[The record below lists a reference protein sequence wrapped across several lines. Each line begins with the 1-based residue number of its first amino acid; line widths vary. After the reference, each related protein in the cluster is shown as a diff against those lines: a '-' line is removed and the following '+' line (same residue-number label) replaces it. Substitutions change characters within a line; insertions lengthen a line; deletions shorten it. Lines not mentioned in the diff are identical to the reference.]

1 VTVNKLIEYENLKSE
16 LLALVD
22 TSLKYA
28 GSVDSQ
34 AEFEIFLFYR
44 NRAIANISQ
53 GIVDATDGVIEG
65 NAARIAKKHQVSF
78 ASSSGISI
86 DRIRRSI
93 NEATA
98 SLKSTSVKDERF
110 QGFCEPQKPGEE
122 GTFTEEILNMR
133 KEDLISYSNSLI
145 REGKGYDKRIHMAA
159 ASCEVEWGGFA
170 IGNTRGLQEASRSAL
185 NSCEA
190 YCIAVKGNERK
201 TGYKYDIS
209 RERTIIPQGLGEKA
223 AQKALSL
230 LDAKKLDRT
239 VTMPTIWTPDA
250 AAPYLYASLGQS
262 IRGEYVVEGCS
273 PLAAKIGQEV
283 APNTLTV
290 IDDGQNP
297 AGFNTDAID
306 AEGFPQQTVILI
318 ERGKLQNFLFD
329 TYYANIYGTQS
340 SGSCSRPGRPFGSA
354 LPYETTPLIR
364 PKNVEVKPGSK
375 SLDEIISTVDKQ
387 AVLIVDMPIGIFHSD
402 VATGEFSAVASS
414 AFLIENGEKK
424 WSLKPVSVAGSFYSG
439 FEKLSDVGN
448 DLEETQYTVTTPTLA
463 FDGFSIVG

>member
-1 VTVNKLIEYENLKSE
+1 MNKLIEYENLRSE

-22 TSLKYA
+22 TGLKYA
-28 GSVDSQ
+28 KTVDSQ

-44 NRAIANISQ
+44 NRAFGDISQ

-65 NAARIAKKHQVSF
+65 NAARIARNHQVSF

-98 SLKSTSVKDERF
+98 NLNSTSVKDERF
-110 QGFCEPQKPGEE
+110 KGFCEPQKPGKE
-122 GTFTEEILNMR
+122 GTFTKDILNMR
-133 KEDLISYSNSLI
+133 KEDLVGYANALI
-145 REGKGYDKRIHMAA
+145 REGKEYDKRIHMVA
-159 ASCEVEWGGFA
+159 ASCEAEWGGFA
-170 IGNTRGLQEASRSAL
+170 VGNTRGLQEASRSAF
-185 NSCEA
+185 NSCA
-190 YCIAVKGNERK
+190 VYCIAVEGDERK
-201 TGYKYDIS
+201 TGYKYAIS
-209 RERTIIPQGLGEKA
+209 RERTILPQGLGVQA

-230 LDAKKLDRT
+230 LDTKKLDRT

-262 IRGEYVVEGCS
+262 IRGEYVVEGRS
-273 PLAAKIGQEV
+273 PLADKIGQEV
-283 APNTLTV
+283 APKTLTV

-306 AEGFPQQTVILI
+306 AEGYPQRKVTLI
-318 ERGKLQNFLFD
+318 ENGKLQNFLFD
-329 TYYANIYGTQS
+329 TYYAHIYGTRS
-340 SGSCSRPGRPFGSA
+340 TGSCSRPGRPFGSA

-364 PKNVEVKPGSK
+364 PKNMEVKPGSK
-375 SLDEIISTVDKQ
+375 SLAEIISAVDKQ

-414 AFLIENGEKK
+414 AFLIEDGEQK

-463 FDGFSIVG
+463 FDGFSVVG